1 MVEHLTFN
9 QGVMGS
15 SPIGRTK
22 LTVLFVKLTSQIKVI
37 TLKYEPYFKVIPL
50 KNIWVVSSIG
60 RVADS

>member
-22 LTVLFVKLTSQIKVI
+22 LTVLFVKLTSQIKAI
-37 TLKYEPYFKVIPL
+37 TLKYESYFKVIPL

-60 RVADS
+60 RAGHS